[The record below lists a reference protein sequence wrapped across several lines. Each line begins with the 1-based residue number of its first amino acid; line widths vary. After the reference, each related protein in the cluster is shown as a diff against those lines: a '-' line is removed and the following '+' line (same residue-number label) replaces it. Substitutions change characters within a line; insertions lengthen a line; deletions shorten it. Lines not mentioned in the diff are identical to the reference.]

1 MSADNAVLARIE
13 DQDEATRAGFA
24 AHDLALAKALG
35 QYWAARQF
43 ADEPLKSFAERENN
57 AGQSAISGL
66 RHTRTRI
73 AEHLMAAQLSNP
85 NARQSIAGMAEWAVL
100 GADILLNKLATQ
112 RAVHVGATPPA

>member
-13 DQDEATRAGFA
+13 DQDEATRRGFYDV
-24 AHDLALAKALG
+24 DLKLAVALG
-35 QYWAARQF
+35 FDRRMGCGTGDSDFNVVWHDANSVAELRRERVNIAAR
-43 ADEPLKSFAERENN
+43 
-57 AGQSAISGL
+57 
-66 RHTRTRI
+66 
-73 AEHLMAAQLSNP
+73 LMAAQLSNP